1 MTKYVYANLK
11 RFDIPKQA
19 DGLNSIAPSP
29 LWGEYI
35 VKNIQEDIKEFAGGL
50 ECAIFLP
57 EAHIIN
63 AVKNKTEKSMLKV
76 GCQGVF
82 RKDTEKGKNF
92 GAFTTNRTAK
102 SMLAIGC
109 ESTII
114 GHCEERADKLEIMA
128 EAGTKDSRAV
138 NRLLNEEI
146 KCAIKAGL
154 TVLYCIGEKEEEQD
168 RWEEVISEQLQMG
181 LEGVDTAFV
190 RIAYEPV
197 WAIGPGKPVPD
208 SDYIRKVAALSKRL
222 YPEVPVLYGG
232 GLKYDNADMLAS
244 IDEIDGGLVGLTRFS
259 GDIGFYPEEFIDI
272 IRRYMESCKTALRLQ
287 DSLI

>member
-1 MTKYVYANLK
+1 MSKYVYANLK

-19 DGLNSIAPSP
+19 DGLNSIAPSST
-29 LWGEYI
+29 WGEYI
-35 VKNIQEDIKEFAGGL
+35 VKNIQDGLKEFAGRM
-50 ECAIFLP
+50 ECAVFLP
-57 EAHIIN
+57 EAHIIS
-63 AVKNKTEKSMLKV
+63 AVKSKSENSMLKV

-102 SMLAIGC
+102 SMSAIGC
-109 ESTII
+109 EVAII

-128 EAGTKDSRAV
+128 EAGTKDAKAV
-138 NRLLNEEI
+138 NRLLNDEI

-154 TVLYCIGEKEEEQD
+154 TVLYCIGEKEEEQG
-168 RWEEVISEQLQMG
+168 RWEEIISEQLQIG
-181 LEGVDTAFV
+181 LDGVDTRSV

-208 SDYIRKVAALSKRL
+208 KNYIQKVAALAKRL

-232 GLKYDNADMLAS
+232 GLKDDNAHMLAS
-244 IDEIDGGLVGLTRFS
+244 INEIDGGLVGLTRFS
-259 GDIGFYPEEFIDI
+259 GDIGFYPDEFIGI
-272 IRRYMESCKTALRLQ
+272 IRRYLEN
-287 DSLI
+287 